1 MNGFG
6 ASLSLTRAWNR
17 AALDS
22 MLATAGFTA
31 ALAESTLR
39 LWSGVMGCPAPL
51 SAAANGARRSELF
64 FSWHTAF
71 AAVGLA
77 TLRAWAAPPSANPR
91 ADAHASGRDLEQP
104 SQSVAPTTVFSAYRS
119 DGGHATAQIRV
130 ETPVR
135 AAGPCAIDVPAHRRP
150 QTTRTLLH

>member
-22 MLATAGFTA
+22 MLAAAGFTA

-39 LWSGVMGCPAPL
+39 LWSGLMGCPAPL

-77 TLRAWAAPPSANPR
+77 TLRAWAPPLAHPRESAR
-91 ADAHASGRDLEQP
+91 ASACDLEQQ

-150 QTTRTLLH
+150 QTTRTQLH

>member
-22 MLATAGFTA
+22 MLAAAGFTA

-64 FSWHTAF
+64 FSWHTVF

-77 TLRAWAAPPSANPR
+77 TLRAWAPPLVHPRERERASAC
-91 ADAHASGRDLEQP
+91 DLEQQ

-150 QTTRTLLH
+150 QTTRTQLH